1 MDMKNRRGF
10 KALKLFCLLAV
21 AMLVGCAG
29 GRDGDDLGEAAGDSG
44 MKDAPCEVCG
54 KRGDIELKITGEKS
68 YREWN
73 KKAFAR
79 LDQVLP

>member
-29 GRDGDDLGEAAGDSG
+29 GRDGDDLGDTAGDSG

-54 KRGDIELKITGEKS
+54 KRGDIELNQW
-68 YREWN
+68 RE
-73 KKAFAR
+73 
-79 LDQVLP
+79 VL